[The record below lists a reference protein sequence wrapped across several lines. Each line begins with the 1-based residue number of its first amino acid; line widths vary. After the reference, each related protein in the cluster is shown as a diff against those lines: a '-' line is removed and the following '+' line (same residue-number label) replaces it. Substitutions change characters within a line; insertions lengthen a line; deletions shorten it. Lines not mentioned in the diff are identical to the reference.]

1 MARRYDQVIMRNRT
15 GQTIAD
21 YAGLLA
27 EALPLLDLPTDPV
40 TLGGWNGG
48 DARTAPP

>member
-1 MARRYDQVIMRNRT
+1 MMRNRT
-15 GQTIAD
+15 GQTITD

-48 DARTAPP
+48 DADRKSTRLNSSHP